1 MCPKFWSENLKWR
14 DLLEDL
20 AIDGRII
27 LEWMLNKQHGKMWAG
42 FIFVKVSTS
51 ILITVRRSQIH
62 TLIERWKCRWS
73 YHKIIFHY
81 EESKENRLRRN
92 FSIKWIAIISSEWPL
107 TRDSSILSA
116 YVGGSF
122 RQKKSCTDGALHNS
136 WCSRIAFTKHCR
148 PQIRPSRK
156 LGSKLFPNQRFLGS
170 INCIDGKSVLS

>member
-1 MCPKFWSENLKWR
+1 MWEWSEMCTKFWSENLKWR

-27 LEWMLNKQHGKMWAG
+27 LEWMLNKEHGRIWTG
-42 FIFVKVSTS
+42 FIFCES
-51 ILITVRRSQIH
+51 ILVNVRSQIR
-62 TLIERWKCRWS
+62 TWIERRKYRWS

-81 EESKENRLRRN
+81 EESKESRL
-92 FSIKWIAIISSEWPL
+92 ITAIISSEWPL

-136 WCSRIAFTKHCR
+136 RCSRIAFTKHCR

-170 INCIDGKSVLS
+170 VSCKDGKSVFS